1 MVGKILI
8 VDGVATNR
16 IVLRVK
22 LSAAFYQPCLAQDG
36 ASCIA
41 VARSEVPDL
50 ILLDHALPDIPAERV
65 LQLLA
70 ADPRTRA
77 IPVIVTTMAGDPQLR
92 MAAIAAGAQDV
103 LTKPVVDQ
111 ILLARIRSLIRANP
125 PLDHGTEA
133 TSGAFQLAEAASVF
147 DPGALVG
154 LVAQN
159 DASAAFW
166 RNALAPAL
174 ASRLII
180 YSSQQALAE
189 AISGAQSGPVPDVFA
204 IEASPK
210 DGENGLRILSE
221 LRSSPAARHSA
232 VCMIR
237 PDNDA
242 TLAALAF
249 DMGAD
254 DVFPSAM
261 STAEIV
267 QRLQRLAERKKRADT
282 QRASV
287 EDRLRQAL
295 FDPLTGL
302 YNRRYA
308 MPQLAE
314 IADRALRD
322 GTSFAAFV
330 VDIDR
335 FKRVND
341 HHGHAAG
348 DAVLVEVAQ
357 RLSAN
362 LRVGDLLARIGGE
375 EFLAVLPDVTLPE
388 AKRIADRLCEVIA
401 DRPFIVSDRC
411 MISVTISIGLA
422 ISAGTQSDEIAGL
435 IEDADHA
442 MLAAKNKG
450 RNQVT
455 MGRSAA

>member
-8 VDGVATNR
+8 VDAMATNR

-41 VARSEVPDL
+41 LARTEAPDL
-50 ILLDHALPDIPAERV
+50 ILLDHALPDLPVSRV
-65 LQLLA
+65 LQLLGM
-70 ADPRTRA
+70 DPRTRA
-77 IPVIVTTMAGDPQLR
+77 IPVIVTTATGDPQLR

-103 LTKPVVDQ
+103 LTKPVADQ
-111 ILLARIRSLIRANP
+111 ILLARIRSLIRAQAA
-125 PLDHGTEA
+125 LDQGIEA
-133 TSGAFQLAEAASVF
+133 ATGALQLAEEASVF
-147 DPGALVG
+147 DGGTLVA
-154 LVAQN
+154 LVAQS
-159 DASAAFW
+159 DASAVRW
-166 RNALAPAL
+166 RNALAPTL
-174 ASRLII
+174 ASGLVV

-189 AISGAQSGPVPDVFA
+189 AISGHQPGPVPDVFA
-204 IEASPK
+204 IEGSPQ
-210 DGENGLRILSE
+210 DGEGGLRVLSE

-232 VCMIR
+232 VCLIR
-237 PDNDA
+237 SDNSA
-242 TLAALAF
+242 AQAALAF

-254 DVFPSAM
+254 DVFLSAM

-267 QRLQRLAERKKRADT
+267 QRLHRLADRKKRADT

-308 MPQLAE
+308 MPQLAQ
-314 IADRALRD
+314 IGKRALRD

-330 VDIDR
+330 LDIDR

-348 DAVLVEVAQ
+348 DAVLVEVAH

-375 EFLAVLPDVTLPE
+375 EFLAVLPDVSLTE

-401 DRPFIVSDRC
+401 ERPFVVSDSC
-411 MISVTISIGLA
+411 MIPVTISIGLA
-422 ISAGTQSDEIAGL
+422 ISADTPSDEIGHL
-435 IEDADHA
+435 IEEADHA
-442 MLAAKNKG
+442 MLAAKNMG

-455 MGRSAA
+455 ISRSAA